1 MQHITVD
8 RNERLRDAPGSGH
21 NRWHPAIEPIAVVQ
35 PGELIRLD
43 MRDAA
48 DGQIK
53 PTSRVEDLVH
63 LDTKVAHPLTGPI
76 HIEGAMPGDL
86 LEVEIVEINAEPYGW
101 TRIIPGAGL
110 LREEISD
117 PYLVHW
123 HVTDGFARSE
133 QIPGVAI
140 PDSSFIGTI
149 GLAPSQLQCEEW
161 TAREADLLSRG
172 GIAPLPDAVDAV
184 PAEEPIA
191 SSGLRT
197 LPPRENGGN
206 MDIKQLTSGS
216 LLQIPVA
223 VDGALF
229 SAGDC
234 HFAQGDSE
242 CCITAIEMAAS
253 AVFRFK
259 IYPQLAAENNI
270 RFPRISHPGFFIP
283 PAWAAPHN
291 FTATMGMPITP
302 DGIQHGEDLTL
313 AAKNAVREMIQLL
326 MERGYTRDQAYVICS
341 VAVDLRISNA
351 VDLPNV
357 TVSALLPEGIFE

>member
-1 MQHITVD
+1 MQHISID
-8 RNERLRDAPGSGH
+8 REQRLRDAPHTGH
-21 NRWHPAIEPIAVVQ
+21 NRWHPSIAPITAVQ

-53 PTSRVEDLVH
+53 PASRVENMAK

-76 HIEGAMPGDL
+76 YIEGVAPGDL

-117 PYLVHW
+117 PFLVHW
-123 HVTDGFARSE
+123 HVTNGFARSE

-149 GLAPSQLQCEEW
+149 GLAPSLKQCDEW
-161 TAREADLLSRG
+161 TARETDLIRRG
-172 GIAPLPDAVDAV
+172 GIAHLPDPLDAV
-184 PAEEPIA
+184 PAEEPNA
-191 SSGLRT
+191 SNGLRT

-206 MDIKQLTSGS
+206 MDIKQITAGS
-216 LLQIPVA
+216 FLQIPVS
-223 VDGALF
+223 VDGGLF

-259 IYPQLAAENNI
+259 IYPGLAAKNNI
-270 RFPRISHPGFFIP
+270 RFPRVSHPGFFIP
-283 PAWAAPHN
+283 PAWAAPQN
-291 FTATMGMPITP
+291 FTATMGMPVTP

-313 AAKNAVREMIQLL
+313 ASKNAVREMIQLL
-326 MERGYTRDQAYVICS
+326 MERGYTRNQAYVICS